1 MTIRHLKIFIS
12 VVDNKTMSN
21 AAKKMFI
28 SQPSVS
34 QAIREIEEYYSIRIF
49 ERLSQR
55 LYLTKDGENL
65 LKYSRYIVSTF
76 DNMEEEFKNKHSN
89 IYIRI
94 GGSLTFGTY
103 ILPNI
108 IEQFEKKYADID
120 VKITVDNTKVIEEK
134 LINNEIDIAIVEGE
148 IKNTDVV
155 KIPLLKD
162 KLVVVCSPNHQFASK
177 KHIYLQ
183 ELNGKSMIAREDGSK
198 ERSKFQKFLNQNNIK
213 IDCKWNCTSVETMK
227 NALKKSQGF
236 SVLSMLAVK
245 DEIERNE
252 LIALDIEGVED
263 LSRDLCLLYHKNK
276 FLNQEIQYF
285 IDLCKNYQEKSFC
298 IK

>member
-21 AAKKMFI
+21 AAKKLFI

-34 QAIREIEEYYSIRIF
+34 QAIREIEEYYNIMLF

-65 LKYSRYIVSTF
+65 LKYSRYIVGTF
-76 DNMEEEFKNKHSN
+76 DSMEKEFKNKHSN

-108 IEQFEKKYADID
+108 MEKFEKKYNNID
-120 VKITVDNTKVIEEK
+120 FKITVDNTKKIEEK
-134 LINNEIDIAIVEGE
+134 ILTNEIDIGIVEGE
-148 IKNTDVV
+148 TQNTDIIKV
-155 KIPLLKD
+155 PLLKD
-162 KLVVVCSPNHQFASK
+162 RLVIVCSTSYELAK
-177 KHIYLQ
+177 KENINLKD
-183 ELNGKSMIAREDGSK
+183 LCGKSMIAREDGSK
-198 ERSKFQKFLNQNNIK
+198 ERSQFQKFLNQNNIK
-213 IDCKWNCTSVETMK
+213 VYCKWNCTSVETIK
-227 NALKKSQGF
+227 NALKKGQGF
-236 SVLSMLAVK
+236 SVLSIMAVK

-252 LIALDIEGVED
+252 LKAIEVEGMEN
-263 LSRDLCLLYHKNK
+263 LSRDLCLIYHKNK
-276 FLNQEIQYF
+276 FLNEEINYF
-285 IDLCKNYQEKSFC
+285 INLCKEFNQDNVF
-298 IK
+298 